1 MMNNFEKLV
10 ESFYKDFQRRIFSNI
25 YMTAIEEFIDEKI
38 HDEEFQ
44 EILLCKDFLHDYLL
58 KACDDICHV
67 HFVTQQL
74 YWLDKLIV
82 PNKTKSEV

>member
-1 MMNNFEKLV
+1 MINNFDKLV
-10 ESFYKDFQRRIFSNI
+10 KDFQRRMFLNI
-25 YMTAIEEFIDEKI
+25 YTTVIEEFIDEKI

-44 EILLCKDFLHDYLL
+44 KILLRKDFLNYYLS

-74 YWLDKLIV
+74 YGFDKLMLSD
-82 PNKTKSEV
+82 KE